1 MLTDAERR
9 LIQKYY
15 LLPKLGRKGF
25 AIIIVLSAE
34 WLFLNMLDDL
44 VFHNPQPPYLAGWI
58 AYFALVIALTV
69 FCCYAYLSAAYGMRK
84 PTWKT
89 IERKRAAARK
99 QVREQAKAASD
110 EEGTSRAALTAAA
123 GVAAAGRVLADGVL
137 DAADV
142 ASASY
147 SATGVA
153 RYAEATAGISR
164 DAARAA
170 HDLGVELPNPKRVSA
185 LILLGVLAVL
195 ALTYGIHF
203 LGRMGAMNE
212 DQQRAAATLS
222 SIERTFEAEGFYVV
236 GAGSAEEHDPNGYSI
251 YGNLFEMGD
260 DGTRVGLRVDNEGV
274 VHEVS
279 YTLDINPEL
288 SLEENLTKAED
299 DLARLQAAV
308 AKLDV
313 PFEQPGLAA
322 QIALPEAFKTAFL
335 AGTMYEDIFFNPD
348 DLDSVDGAYIWC
360 TFDTQSEEDWI
371 DGMWPSIWLRL
382 ETDW

>member
-58 AYFALVIALTV
+58 AYFALVIAVTV

-84 PTWKT
+84 PAWKT
-89 IERKRAAARK
+89 IERKRAAAR
-99 QVREQAKAASD
+99 EQAKAASD
-110 EEGTSRAALTAAA
+110 EDGALREALTAAA

-137 DAADV
+137 DAADI

-147 SATGVA
+147 SAAGAA

-164 DAARAA
+164 DAARVA

-185 LILLGVLAVL
+185 LILLGVLAIL
-195 ALTYGIHF
+195 ALTYGVHY
-203 LGRMGAMNE
+203 LGRMGAMGE

-236 GAGSAEEHDPNGYSI
+236 GASSAEEHDADGYSI

-274 VHEVS
+274 VYEVS
-279 YTLDINPEL
+279 YTLDIDPEL
-288 SLEENLTKAED
+288 SLEENLAKAED
-299 DLARLQAAV
+299 DLARLQVAV

-322 QIALPEAFKTAFL
+322 QIALPEAFKEAFL
-335 AGTMYEDIFFNPD
+335 AGTLYEDIFFNPD
-348 DLDSVDGAYIWC
+348 DLGSVDGAYMWC
-360 TFDTQSEEDWI
+360 TYDARSRENLR
-371 DGMWPSIWLRL
+371 DGMWPSIWLSL

>member
-1 MLTDAERR
+1 MLTEAEQR
-9 LIQKYY
+9 LIRKYY
-15 LLPKLGRKGF
+15 LLPQLGRKGIF
-25 AIIIVLSAE
+25 AILALSAE
-34 WLFLNMLDDL
+34 CIVLNMLDDL
-44 VFHNPQPPYLAGWI
+44 VFHNPQPTYLAGWVV
-58 AYFALVIALTV
+58 YLALMVVLTV
-69 FCCYAYLSAAYGMRK
+69 FCCYAYLSSVYGMRK
-84 PTWKT
+84 PAWKT
-89 IERKRAAARK
+89 IERKRAAAR
-99 QVREQAKAASD
+99 EQAEAASGKD
-110 EEGTSRAALTAAA
+110 NASRAALTAAA

-212 DQQRAAATLS
+212 DRQQAAATLS

-236 GAGSAEEHDPNGYSI
+236 GAGSAEEHDPDGYSI

-274 VHEVS
+274 VYEVS

-313 PFEQPGLAA
+313 SFEQPGLAA

-360 TFDTQSEEDWI
+360 TFDTQSEEDWV